1 MVIDFRVRPPYR
13 GFLEMGIFTK
23 YVVPQKD
30 PRKLSAFEMGRAG
43 VPSCEQRSMELFM
56 QEMDEAGVEACVVM
70 GRKNKG
76 HAINAGNILPEDL
89 YELADSHPGRFLPFA
104 GIDPNDAGA
113 CKEVEYVAK
122 ELGFKGI
129 SMDPGWCE
137 PCMHADDE
145 RILAVCETASQLGII
160 VTLTASGVAGPD
172 LSYAD
177 PLTISAWPRSF
188 RI

>member
-43 VPSCEQRSMELFM
+43 VPSCEQRSMDLFM

-76 HAINAGNILPEDL
+76 TAINAGNILPEDL
-89 YELADSHPGRFLPFA
+89 YELANSHPGRFIPFA
-104 GIDPNDAGA
+104 GIDPNDPDAR
-113 CKEVEYVAK
+113 KEVEYVAG
-122 ELGFKGI
+122 ELGNG
-129 SMDPGWCE
+129 
-137 PCMHADDE
+137 
-145 RILAVCETASQLGII
+145 RTARHHRDAHRKRCGR
-160 VTLTASGVAGPD
+160 P
-172 LSYAD
+172 
-177 PLTISAWPRSF
+177 
-188 RI
+188 